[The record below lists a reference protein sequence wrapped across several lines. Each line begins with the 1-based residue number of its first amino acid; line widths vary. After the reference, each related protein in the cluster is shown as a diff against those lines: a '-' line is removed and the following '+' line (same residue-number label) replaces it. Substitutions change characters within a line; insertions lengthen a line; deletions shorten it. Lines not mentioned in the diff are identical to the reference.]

1 MVQAAA
7 RTQSVSGEAI
17 AKALDGFPGI
27 VAGPDAAAGS
37 HAHVEAERVVLALRF
52 ADDQEGEV
60 ARMVADFIFSHM
72 GNGRRLDGRAPIVP
86 EHEPPYGPSAADLT
100 WYVCT
105 HQQAATFARML
116 RYASPE
122 PQGPARPKRVL
133 RTQPLSTLLSH
144 AFAAFERGFE
154 EMRLLTQ
161 PSLGIWSNVL
171 RAIPHDGLNRR
182 DFSKRTVI
190 SKRAASG
197 VLRDAERLGWL
208 TIEKNDRTAVV
219 RLTGIGS
226 QARDAMGALIQDL
239 EADWEKRFGSKRMA
253 TLRAALGA
261 LVAQF
266 DIELPWCLTGYG
278 PADASIT
285 GGNHI
290 AAKPGPPR
298 IPHHGQ
304 DWPVVLRKPN
314 TDVSQQPLP
323 ALLSQA
329 LASFTIDYEWEI
341 FGYGA
346 GLNATANLLQ
356 YVPDEGISLGD
367 ATARGEVSGNG
378 KAGAERH
385 LVAVVEPGKPRDM
398 TRRVLLTPKGKRAR
412 DSYAYLATQVERD
425 WRKRYGDCV
434 GELRTALE
442 AVDGQLGE
450 GLPDY
455 PDTTKWFFHSM
466 VAASPFRK

>member
-7 RTQSVSGEAI
+7 RTQSVNARAI
-17 AKALDGFPGI
+17 AAALDGFPGI
-27 VAGPDAAAGS
+27 VTLPAAAAGS
-37 HAHVEAERVVLALRF
+37 HAQVEAERVVLALRF
-52 ADDQEGEV
+52 ADDREGEV
-60 ARMVADFIFSHM
+60 ARMVADFVFSHM
-72 GNGRRLDGRAPIVP
+72 GNGRRLDGRAPIAP
-86 EHEPPYGPSAADLT
+86 EHEPPYGPDTPNLT

-144 AFAAFERGFE
+144 TFVAFERGFE
-154 EMRLLTQ
+154 EARSATQ

-171 RAIPHDGLNRR
+171 RAIPEDGLNRR

-208 TIEKNDRTAVV
+208 AIEKEGRTAVV
-219 RLTGIGS
+219 RLTTVGRRS
-226 QARDAMGALIQDL
+226 RDAMAALIQDL

-253 TLRAALGA
+253 TLRDALAA

-304 DWPVVLRKPN
+304 DWPVVLREPN
-314 TDVSQQPLP
+314 TDISEQPLP

-329 LASFTIDYEWEI
+329 LAGFTIDYEWEI

-356 YVPDEGISLGD
+356 HVPDEGIPLGD
-367 ATARGEVSGNG
+367 ATSRGEVSGNG
-378 KAGAERH
+378 KAGAVRH

-398 TRRVLLTPKGKRAR
+398 TRRVFLTPKGKRAR
-412 DSYAYLATQVERD
+412 DSYPYLVTQVERD
-425 WRKRYGDCV
+425 WCKRYGDCV
-434 GELRTALE
+434 GELRRALE
-442 AVDGQLGE
+442 AIDSQLGE
-450 GLPDY
+450 ELPHY

>member
-7 RTQSVSGEAI
+7 RTQSVTGEAI
-17 AKALDGFPGI
+17 AAVLNGFPGI
-27 VAGPDAAAGS
+27 ATDS
-37 HAHVEAERVVLALRF
+37 HAHVEADRVVLGLRF
-52 ADDQEGEV
+52 EDDQEGEV
-60 ARMVADFIFSHM
+60 ARLVAEYVFSHM

-86 EHEPPYGPSAADLT
+86 EDEPPYGGSTADAT
-100 WYVCT
+100 WYVCS
-105 HQQAATFARML
+105 HQQAANFARML

-122 PQGPARPKRVL
+122 PQGPARPKTVL
-133 RTQPLSTLLSH
+133 ERQPLSTLLSH
-144 AFAAFERGFE
+144 AFAAFDH
-154 EMRLLTQ
+154 RLAELRSPTQ

-171 RAIPHDGLNRR
+171 RAIPDDGLNRR
-182 DFSKRTVI
+182 DFSKRTVL

-197 VLRDAERLGWL
+197 VLRDSERLGWL
-208 TIEKNDRTAVV
+208 AVEKKSPRTTTLH
-219 RLTGIGS
+219 LTAPGR
-226 QARDAMGALIQDL
+226 QARDAIAALIQDL
-239 EADWEKRFGSKRMA
+239 EADWEKHFGSKRMA
-253 TLRAALGA
+253 ALHDALAA

-290 AAKPGPPR
+290 AAKAGPPR

-304 DWPVVLRKPN
+304 DWPVVPRERN
-314 TDVSQQPLP
+314 SDVSHQPLP

-329 LASFTIDYEWEI
+329 LAGFTIDYEREI

-356 YVPDEGISLGD
+356 HLPDDGISLGD
-367 ATARGEVSGNG
+367 AKSRGEVAGNG

-385 LVAVVEPGKPRDM
+385 LVVVVEPGKPRDLQ
-398 TRRVLLTPKGKRAR
+398 RRVFLTPKGKRAR
-412 DSYAYLATQVERD
+412 DSYAHLVTQVERE
-425 WRKRYGDCV
+425 WRERYGDCV
-434 GELRTALE
+434 AELRAALE
-442 AVDGQLGE
+442 AIDDQLGE

-455 PDTTKWFFHSM
+455 PDTTRWFFHSM

>member
-17 AKALDGFPGI
+17 AAALRGFPGI
-27 VAGPDAAAGS
+27 AIDS
-37 HAHVEAERVVLALRF
+37 HAHVETDRVVLGLRF
-52 ADDQEGEV
+52 EDDQEGEV
-60 ARMVADFIFSHM
+60 ARLVAGYIFSHM

-116 RYASPE
+116 RYASPA

-133 RTQPLSTLLSH
+133 RAQPLSTLLSH
-144 AFAAFERGFE
+144 SFVAFERGFDE
-154 EMRLLTQ
+154 ARLLTQ

-171 RAIPHDGLNRR
+171 RAIPDDGLNRR

-208 TIEKNDRTAVV
+208 AVEKEGRTAVV
-219 RLTGIGS
+219 RLTTVGRR
-226 QARDAMGALIQDL
+226 ARDVMRALIQDL

-253 TLRAALGA
+253 TLREALAA

-278 PADASIT
+278 PADASTT

-304 DWPVVLRKPN
+304 DWPVVLREPN
-314 TDVSQQPLP
+314 TDISNQPLP

-329 LASFTIDYEWEI
+329 LAGFTIDYEWEI

-356 YVPDEGISLGD
+356 HVPDEGISLDD
-367 ATARGEVSGNG
+367 ARSRGEVAGNS

-385 LVAVVEPGKPRDM
+385 LVVVVEPGKPRDM
-398 TRRVLLTPKGKRAR
+398 TRRVFLTPKGKRAR
-412 DSYAYLATQVERD
+412 DSYAHLVTQVERD

-434 GELRTALE
+434 GELRTTLE
-442 AVDGQLGE
+442 AIDGELGE
-450 GLPDY
+450 ELPDY

>member
-1 MVQAAA
+1 M
-7 RTQSVSGEAI
+7 SEAI
-17 AKALDGFPGI
+17 AAALDGFPGI
-27 VAGPDAAAGS
+27 VTGPEAVAGS

-60 ARMVADFIFSHM
+60 ARMVADFVFSHM

-86 EHEPPYGPSAADLT
+86 EHESPYGRETPDLT

-144 AFAAFERGFE
+144 AFVAFERGFDE
-154 EMRLLTQ
+154 ARLLTQ
-161 PSLGIWSNVL
+161 PSLGVWSNAL
-171 RAIPHDGLNRR
+171 RAIPDDGLNRR

-208 TIEKNDRTAVV
+208 AVEKEGRTAVV
-219 RLTGIGS
+219 RLTTVGR

-253 TLRAALGA
+253 TLRDALSA

-278 PADASIT
+278 PADASTT

-314 TDVSQQPLP
+314 TDISNQPLP

-329 LASFTIDYEWEI
+329 LAGFTIDYEWEI

-356 YVPDEGISLGD
+356 HVPDEGIPLGD
-367 ATARGEVSGNG
+367 AKPRGEVAGNG

-385 LVAVVEPGKPRDM
+385 LVAVVELGKPRDM
-398 TRRVLLTPKGKRAR
+398 TRRVFLTPKGRRAR
-412 DSYAYLATQVERD
+412 DSYAHLVTQVERD

-434 GELRTALE
+434 GELRRALE
-442 AVDGQLGE
+442 AIDSQLGE

>member
-1 MVQAAA
+1 MVQADA
-7 RTQSVSGEAI
+7 RTQSVSAEAI
-17 AKALDGFPGI
+17 AAALDGFPGI
-27 VAGPDAAAGS
+27 VAGPEAVAGS

-86 EHEPPYGPSAADLT
+86 EREPPYGPNTPDLT

-105 HQQAATFARML
+105 HQQATTFARML

-144 AFAAFERGFE
+144 AFVAFKRGFE
-154 EMRLLTQ
+154 EARSLTQ

-171 RAIPHDGLNRR
+171 RAIPDDGLNRR

-190 SKRAASG
+190 SKRATSG

-208 TIEKNDRTAVV
+208 AIEKGRNTVV
-219 RLTGIGS
+219 RLTGVGS
-226 QARDAMGALIQDL
+226 QARDAMAALIQDL
-239 EADWEKRFGSKRMA
+239 EADWTTRFGSKRMA
-253 TLRAALGA
+253 TLREALAA

-266 DIELPWCLTGYG
+266 DIALPWCLTGYG

-314 TDVSQQPLP
+314 TNVSQQPLP

-356 YVPDEGISLGD
+356 HVPDEGIPLGN
-367 ATARGEVSGNG
+367 ATSRGEVSGNG

-385 LVAVVEPGKPRDM
+385 LVVVVEHGKPRDLE
-398 TRRVLLTPKGKRAR
+398 RRVFLTPKGKRAR

-434 GELRTALE
+434 QELRTTLE
-442 AVDGQLGE
+442 AIDGELGE
-450 GLPDY
+450 ELPDY

>member
-7 RTQSVSGEAI
+7 RTQSVSEAI
-17 AKALDGFPGI
+17 AAALDGFPGI
-27 VAGPDAAAGS
+27 VTAPDAAAGS

-52 ADDQEGEV
+52 ADDREGEV

-86 EHEPPYGPSAADLT
+86 ETEPPYGRETPDLT

-105 HQQAATFARML
+105 HQQAANFARML

-133 RTQPLSTLLSH
+133 RAQPLSTLLSH
-144 AFAAFERGFE
+144 AFVAFERGFDE
-154 EMRLLTQ
+154 ARLLTQ

-171 RAIPHDGLNRR
+171 RAIPDDGLNRR

-208 TIEKNDRTAVV
+208 AVEKEGRTAVV
-219 RLTGIGS
+219 RLTTVGRR
-226 QARDAMGALIQDL
+226 ARDVMRALIQDL

-253 TLRAALGA
+253 TLREALAA

-278 PADASIT
+278 PADASTT

-314 TDVSQQPLP
+314 TDVSNQPLP

-329 LASFTIDYEWEI
+329 LAGFTIDYEWEI

-356 YVPDEGISLGD
+356 HVPDEGIPLDD
-367 ATARGEVSGNG
+367 AKSRGEVAGNG

-385 LVAVVEPGKPRDM
+385 LVVVVEPGKPRDM
-398 TRRVLLTPKGKRAR
+398 TRRVFLTPKGKRAR
-412 DSYAYLATQVERD
+412 DSYAYLVTQVERD

-434 GELRTALE
+434 GELRTTLE
-442 AVDGQLGE
+442 AIDGELGE
-450 GLPDY
+450 ELPDY

>member
-1 MVQAAA
+1 M
-7 RTQSVSGEAI
+7 SGEAI

-27 VAGPDAAAGS
+27 VTAPDAAAGS

-100 WYVCT
+100 WYMCT

-144 AFAAFERGFE
+144 AFVAFERGFE
-154 EMRLLTQ
+154 EMRSLTQ
-161 PSLGIWSNVL
+161 PSLGVWSNVL
-171 RAIPHDGLNRR
+171 RAIPDDGLNRR

-208 TIEKNDRTAVV
+208 AIEKKDRTAVV

-239 EADWEKRFGSKRMA
+239 EADWEKRFGSKRMT

-266 DIELPWCLTGYG
+266 DIALPWCLTGYG

-290 AAKPGPPR
+290 AAELALPR

-304 DWPVVLRKPN
+304 DWPVVLREPN
-314 TDVSQQPLP
+314 TDISNQPLP

-329 LASFTIDYEWEI
+329 LAGFTIDYEWEI

-356 YVPDEGISLGD
+356 HVPDDGIPLDD
-367 ATARGEVSGNG
+367 AKSRGEVAGNG

-385 LVAVVEPGKPRDM
+385 LVVVVEPGKPRDM
-398 TRRVLLTPKGKRAR
+398 TRRVFLTPKGKRAR
-412 DSYAYLATQVERD
+412 DSYAYLVTQVERD

-434 GELRTALE
+434 GELRTTLE
-442 AVDGQLGE
+442 AIDGELGE
-450 GLPDY
+450 ELPDY

>member
-1 MVQAAA
+1 MDDAV
-7 RTQSVSGEAI
+7 REA
-17 AKALDGFPGI
+17 
-27 VAGPDAAAGS
+27 
-37 HAHVEAERVVLALRF
+37 LA
-52 ADDQEGEV
+52 
-60 ARMVADFIFSHM
+60 
-72 GNGRRLDGRAPIVP
+72 
-86 EHEPPYGPSAADLT
+86 
-100 WYVCT
+100 
-105 HQQAATFARML
+105 
-116 RYASPE
+116 
-122 PQGPARPKRVL
+122 
-133 RTQPLSTLLSH
+133 
-144 AFAAFERGFE
+144 
-154 EMRLLTQ
+154 
-161 PSLGIWSNVL
+161 
-171 RAIPHDGLNRR
+171 
-182 DFSKRTVI
+182 
-190 SKRAASG
+190 
-197 VLRDAERLGWL
+197 
-208 TIEKNDRTAVV
+208 
-219 RLTGIGS
+219 
-226 QARDAMGALIQDL
+226 
-239 EADWEKRFGSKRMA
+239 
-253 TLRAALGA
+253 A

-290 AAKPGPPR
+290 AAEPGPPR

-329 LASFTIDYEWEI
+329 LAGFTIDYEWEI

-356 YVPDEGISLGD
+356 HVSDKGISLSD

-412 DSYAYLATQVERD
+412 DSYAYLVTQVERD
-425 WRKRYGDCV
+425 WHERYGGCV
-434 GELRTALE
+434 QELRTALE
-442 AVDGQLGE
+442 AIDGELGE
-450 GLPDY
+450 GLPNY

>member
-7 RTQSVSGEAI
+7 RTQPVSAEAI
-17 AKALDGFPGI
+17 DAALRGFPGI
-27 VAGPDAAAGS
+27 AIDS
-37 HAHVEAERVVLALRF
+37 HAHVETDRVVLGLRF
-52 ADDQEGEV
+52 EDDQEGEV
-60 ARMVADFIFSHM
+60 ARLVADYIFSHM

-86 EHEPPYGPSAADLT
+86 EREPPYGPNTPNLT
-100 WYVCT
+100 WYVCS
-105 HQQAATFARML
+105 HQQASNFVRML

-122 PQGPARPKRVL
+122 PQGPARPKTVL
-133 RTQPLSTLLSH
+133 RTPPLSTLLSH
-144 AFAAFERGFE
+144 AFAAIDRRLE
-154 EMRLLTQ
+154 EVRSPTQ

-171 RAIPHDGLNRR
+171 RAIPDDGLNRR
-182 DFSKRTVI
+182 DFSKRSVL

-197 VLRDAERLGWL
+197 VLRDSERLGWL
-208 TIEKNDRTAVV
+208 AVEKESPRTTTLHLTAVG
-219 RLTGIGS
+219 R
-226 QARDAMGALIQDL
+226 QARDAIAALIQDL
-239 EADWEKRFGSKRMA
+239 ETSWEKRFGSKRIA
-253 TLRAALGA
+253 TLREALAA

-356 YVPDEGISLGD
+356 HVPDEGIPLGK
-367 ATARGEVSGNG
+367 ATSRGEVSGNG

-385 LVAVVEPGKPRDM
+385 LVVVVEPGKPRDLE
-398 TRRVLLTPKGKRAR
+398 RRVFLTPKGKRAR

-425 WRKRYGDCV
+425 WRKRYGNCV
-434 GELRTALE
+434 QELRTALE
-442 AVDGQLGE
+442 AIDGQLGE
-450 GLPDY
+450 ELPHY

>member
-27 VAGPDAAAGS
+27 VTGPDAAAGS

-86 EHEPPYGPSAADLT
+86 EHEPPYGPDTPGLT
-100 WYVCT
+100 WYVCS

-122 PQGPARPKRVL
+122 PQGPARPKTVL
-133 RTQPLSTLLSH
+133 RAQPLSTLLSH
-144 AFAAFERGFE
+144 AFVALERGFDE
-154 EMRLLTQ
+154 ARLSTQ
-161 PSLGIWSNVL
+161 PSLGVWSNVL
-171 RAIPHDGLNRR
+171 RAIPDDGLNRR

-208 TIEKNDRTAVV
+208 AIEKEGRTAVV
-219 RLTGIGS
+219 RLTTVGRRS
-226 QARDAMGALIQDL
+226 RDAMGALIQDL

-253 TLRAALGA
+253 TLREALAA

-278 PADASIT
+278 PADASTT

-314 TDVSQQPLP
+314 TDISNQPLP

-356 YVPDEGISLGD
+356 HVPDEGISLGD
-367 ATARGEVSGNG
+367 ARSRGEVAGNG

-385 LVAVVEPGKPRDM
+385 LVVVVEPGKPRDM
-398 TRRVLLTPKGKRAR
+398 TRRVFLTPKGKRAR
-412 DSYAYLATQVERD
+412 DSYAYLVTQVERD
-425 WRKRYGDCV
+425 WRERYGGCV

-442 AVDGQLGE
+442 AIDGELGE
-450 GLPDY
+450 GLPNY

>member
-1 MVQAAA
+1 MVQTAA
-7 RTQSVSGEAI
+7 RTQSVNAEAI

-27 VAGPDAAAGS
+27 VTGPDAAAGS

-60 ARMVADFIFSHM
+60 ARMVADFVFSHM

-86 EHEPPYGPSAADLT
+86 EREPPHGGDADST
-100 WYVCT
+100 WYVCS

-122 PQGPARPKRVL
+122 PQGPARPKTVL
-133 RTQPLSTLLSH
+133 RAQPLSTLLSH

-154 EMRLLTQ
+154 EMRSLTQ

-171 RAIPHDGLNRR
+171 RAIPDDGLNRR

-208 TIEKNDRTAVV
+208 AVEKKSPRTTTLHLAAAG
-219 RLTGIGS
+219 R
-226 QARDAMGALIQDL
+226 QARDAIAALIQDL
-239 EADWEKRFGSKRMA
+239 ETSWEKRFGSKRMA
-253 TLRAALGA
+253 TLRDALGA

-304 DWPVVLRKPN
+304 DWPVVPRKPN
-314 TDVSQQPLP
+314 TDLSSQPLP

-341 FGYGA
+341 FGYGT

-356 YVPDEGISLGD
+356 HVPDEGISLGD

-412 DSYAYLATQVERD
+412 DSYAYLVTQVERD

-434 GELRTALE
+434 GELRTTLE
-442 AVDGQLGE
+442 AIDGELGE
-450 GLPDY
+450 ELPDY